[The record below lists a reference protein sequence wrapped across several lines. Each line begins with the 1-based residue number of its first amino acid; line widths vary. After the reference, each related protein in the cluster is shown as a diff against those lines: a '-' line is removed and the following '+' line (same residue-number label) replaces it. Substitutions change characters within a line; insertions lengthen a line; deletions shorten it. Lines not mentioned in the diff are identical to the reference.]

1 MGAEKRT
8 QTRRNLIYYLRVVD
22 AISGE
27 ELGRV
32 GNLTTKGV
40 LVIGD
45 REIEEGEVHT
55 VKIDI
60 SDVEIGIE
68 QEYIMMKITA
78 CWSRQDVN
86 PDYYVTGYSSEY
98 HDEDEQREVI
108 ERLIDAI
115 AFNE

>member
-8 QTRRNLIYYLRVVD
+8 QARRNLIYYLKVVD

-32 GNLTTKGV
+32 GNLTTNGV

-60 SDVEIGIE
+60 SDVDTGIE
-68 QEYIMMKITA
+68 DEYIMMKISA
-78 CWSRQDVN
+78 CWSRPDIN
-86 PDYYVTGYSSEY
+86 PDYFVTGYKSELRD
-98 HDEDEQREVI
+98 DESREII
-108 ERLIDAI
+108 ERLIDSI
-115 AFNE
+115 GFNG

>member
-8 QTRRNLIYYLRVVD
+8 QARRNLIFYLKVVD

-40 LVIGD
+40 LVIGE
-45 REIEEGEVHT
+45 REIEQGETHT

-60 SDVEIGIE
+60 SDVETGGDH
-68 QEYIMMKITA
+68 EYIMMKITA
-78 CWSRQDVN
+78 CWSRQDIN
-86 PDYYVTGYSSEY
+86 PDYYVTGYSSELR
-98 HDEDEQREVI
+98 DDDSKELI
-108 ERLIDAI
+108 EKLIDSI

>member
-8 QTRRNLIYYLRVVD
+8 QTRRNLIYYLKVVD

-40 LVIGD
+40 LVIGE

-68 QEYIMMKITA
+68 QEYIIMKITA

-86 PDYYVTGYSSEY
+86 PDYYVTGYSSELR
-98 HDEDEQREVI
+98 DEESQDVI
-108 ERLIDAI
+108 VRLIDSI